1 MPTRRLWSLIP
12 AVLITAVFALGVI
25 FSGTDK
31 GRGAADQINYH
42 QRVIRQFAEQLPT
55 PDFRNYVSATTPLYH
70 VAQAV
75 LYRHITSDLRV
86 LRMVGLAITLGL
98 VVIVWRF
105 VSAQASP
112 RITMALLLPMACS
125 IYVLDAGAW
134 LLPDNAAWCLVA
146 VILGMGLGERVR
158 LGEILMLG
166 VGLAVLV
173 LTRQS
178 HLWIAGVIWAMAF
191 LSASWG
197 RPLTPQTQ
205 ESDALLANLDRRIPR
220 ALIALVVT
228 IPSFLIVAWFWRLWG
243 GRLVPPIFVEWYA
256 RGSNPSAPVFLLAL
270 GAVYSA
276 FFAGYL
282 LPAFSMLLRRRV
294 WVLALGAGIGLLAWL
309 AAPSNYDLDNGRYGG
324 LWSIARKLPMLG
336 ERSLFMLG
344 GAVAG
349 GILLACWA
357 AALDFRRRWIFLT
370 AIAAFFTAQCAN
382 AWLYQRYCEPFFLI
396 LFALAAASIAGQ
408 GLHVEPTGED
418 EPGSL
423 RPTTA
428 DALAVIASARSK
440 VIRTLRFFGPLA
452 LAGLLMLVTLNELRT
467 AQPVVLLPEGQV
479 ERTPKNVP

>member
-12 AVLITAVFALGVI
+12 ALLITAVFALGVI
-25 FSGTDK
+25 FSGTDD

-42 QRVIRQFAEQLPT
+42 QRVIRQFAAQLPA

-70 VAQAV
+70 VVQAV
-75 LYRHITSDLRV
+75 LYRHITSDLNA
-86 LRMVGLAITLGL
+86 LRIVGLTITLAL
-98 VVIVWRF
+98 LAIMWRF

-146 VILGMGLGERVR
+146 VILGLGLGERVR
-158 LGEILMLG
+158 LGQMLLLG
-166 VGLAVLV
+166 VALAVLV

-178 HLWIAGVIWAMAF
+178 HLWTAGVIWATAF
-191 LSASWG
+191 LSAGWG

-205 ESDALLANLDRRIPR
+205 EAQALLANLDRRIPR
-220 ALIALVVT
+220 TLIAIGVT

-256 RGSNPSAPVFLLAL
+256 RGTNPSAPVFLLSL
-270 GAVYSA
+270 SAVYGA

-282 LPAFSMLLRRRV
+282 LPSFSMLLRRRA
-294 WVLALGAGIGLLAWL
+294 WLLMLGAGIGLLAWL
-309 AAPSNYDLDNGRYGG
+309 IAPSDYDLDNGRYGG

-336 ERSLFMLG
+336 DRSLFMLG
-344 GAVAG
+344 GAIAG
-349 GILLACWA
+349 GVLLTCWA
-357 AALDFRRRWIFLT
+357 AALDFRRRWIFL
-370 AIAAFFTAQCAN
+370 AALAAFFAAQCAN

-396 LFALAAASIAGQ
+396 LFALAAASISGQ
-408 GLHVEPTGED
+408 GLDVEPAGED
-418 EPGSL
+418 ESGSL

-440 VIRTLRFFGPLA
+440 VIRTLRFFGPVA
-452 LAGLLMLVTLNELRT
+452 LAGLLMLVALNELRT

-479 ERTPKNVP
+479 ERPPKNVP